1 MYAILSRRMEIA
13 LANELTIRNM
23 EKFEVTLTLD
33 DLKVTVHLDITGN
46 YSMWIV
52 SEDTTDV
59 LFEVEEDD
67 AIHGTEGVARAIEK
81 TRLTLEQLYYYK
93 PIGKF
98 IMKEDKM
105 AVLKYKVFKKFFKV
119 DGCSIC
125 FEDTNVVTHCNH
137 FCCHKCMEKIKVCP
151 ICRRDLYD

>member
-1 MYAILSRRMEIA
+1 MELA
-13 LANELTIRNM
+13 LANELTSRHM
-23 EKFEVTLTLD
+23 EKFEISILLD
-33 DLKVTVHLDITGN
+33 ELKVVVHLDISGN

-59 LFEVEEDD
+59 LYEVEEEDE
-67 AIHGTEGVARAIEK
+67 IRNVEGVARALEK
-81 TRLTLEQLYYYK
+81 TRTTLEQLYYYK

-98 IMKEDKM
+98 LLKEDKLS
-105 AVLKYKVFKKFFKV
+105 VLKYKVFKKFLNV
-119 DGCSIC
+119 EGCSIC
-125 FEDTNVVTHCNH
+125 FEDTNVITHCNH